1 VKLTDIQN
9 EQALDVLADI
19 IEPTAEILADEEVQR
34 IYKSEP
40 KLKLATY
47 IIRNYKKNIIEI
59 MARLD
64 GADPAEYKF
73 NLLTLPK
80 KLLELLNDPDLADL
94 FTLQAM
100 NDE

>member
-1 VKLTDIQN
+1 MKLTDIQN

>member
-1 VKLTDIQN
+1 MKLTDIQN

-94 FTLQAM
+94 FTSQAM
-100 NDE
+100 NGE